1 MSEPV
6 REPVRINIRIP
17 AEVNDWLDKESKR
30 TAVPKS
36 SLVYLMIDK
45 YITEKETVST
55 MQEMPAFIKHLEQA
69 KKLEDKSV

>member
-1 MSEPV
+1 MNEPV

-17 AEVNDWLDKESKR
+17 AEINDWLDKESKR

-45 YITEKETVST
+45 YISDKEAVTT
-55 MQEMPAFIKHLEQA
+55 MQEMPDFVKYMENA
-69 KKLEDKSV
+69 KKGES

>member
-17 AEVNDWLDKESKR
+17 AEINDWLDKESKR

-36 SLVYLMIDK
+36 SLVYMMIDS
-45 YITEKETVST
+45 YISQKAVVST
-55 MQEMPAFIKHLEQA
+55 MQGMPELMNRVEKANNQKNSQ
-69 KKLEDKSV
+69 

>member
-17 AEVNDWLDKESKR
+17 AEINDWLDKESKR

-45 YITEKETVST
+45 YISDKTAVTA
-55 MQEMPAFIKHLEQA
+55 MQEMPEFVKYMENA
-69 KKLEDKSV
+69 KKLEG